1 MVFEFLANLTNY
13 SPKNFKGKSVKE
25 ILAMKPSK
33 VSDDFFSVGNEPAI
47 AEAGLMKEQLQ
58 AIELLMDLKN
68 KEKILEKCYA
78 NRPVKRYS
86 VVPGHHSA
94 KKEQAPAPEPVEAVE
109 QGQAQAQAQAP
120 AEQGPAEQGPAEQG
134 GGGKRTKKHRHKH
147 SRHKHKS
154 HRHKHSKRCRHS
166 KHRSHKHSKRCRHS
180 KHKSHKH

>member
-1 MVFEFLANLTNY
+1 MVFGFLANLTNY

-68 KEKILEKCYA
+68 KEKIMEKCYA

-94 KKEQAPAPEPVEAVE
+94 KKEQAPAPVEAAQVE
-109 QGQAQAQAQAP
+109 QGQA
-120 AEQGPAEQGPAEQG
+120 PAEQGPAEQG
-134 GGGKRTKKHRHKH
+134 GGGKRTKKHRH
-147 SRHKHKS
+147 R
-154 HRHKHSKRCRHS
+154 
-166 KHRSHKHSKRCRHS
+166 HSKRCRHS
-180 KHKSHKH
+180 KHKSHKHRHSKHRHRHSKRCKH

>member
-1 MVFEFLANLTNY
+1 MVFGFLANLTNY

-94 KKEQAPAPEPVEAVE
+94 KKEQAPM
-109 QGQAQAQAQAP
+109 QAP
-120 AEQGPAEQGPAEQG
+120 AEEQAPAEAVAPVQAAVAEQGQEVTAEQG
-134 GGGKRTKKHRHKH
+134 GGGKRTKKHKQKHRSHKH
-147 SRHKHKS
+147 SRHKHKHKS
-154 HRHKHSKRCRHS
+154 HK
-166 KHRSHKHSKRCRHS
+166 HKHSKRCRHS
-180 KHKSHKH
+180 KHKSHKHRHSKRCRH

>member
-1 MVFEFLANLTNY
+1 MVFGFLANLTNY
-13 SPKNFKGKSVKE
+13 SPKNFKSKSVKE

-68 KEKILEKCYA
+68 KEKIMEKCYA

-94 KKEQAPAPEPVEAVE
+94 KKEQAPAA
-109 QGQAQAQAQAP
+109 AQV
-120 AEQGPAEQGPAEQG
+120 EQGPAAPVEAQAAPVEAQQGPAEQG

-147 SRHKHKS
+147 KHS
-154 HRHKHSKRCRHS
+154 RHKHSKRCRHS
-166 KHRSHKHSKRCRHS
+166 KHRSHKHRHSKRCRH
-180 KHKSHKH
+180 

>member
-1 MVFEFLANLTNY
+1 MVFGFLANLTNY

-68 KEKILEKCYA
+68 KEKIMEKCYA

-86 VVPGHHSA
+86 VVPGHHLA
-94 KKEQAPAPEPVEAVE
+94 KKEQAPAPVEAAQVE
-109 QGQAQAQAQAP
+109 AQQAP
-120 AEQGPAEQGPAEQG
+120 AEQAPAEQGPAEQG
-134 GGGKRTKKHRHKH
+134 GGGKRTKKHRH
-147 SRHKHKS
+147 R
-154 HRHKHSKRCRHS
+154 
-166 KHRSHKHSKRCRHS
+166 HKHSKRCRHS
-180 KHKSHKH
+180 KHKSHKHRHSKHRHSKHRHRHSKRCKH

>member
-1 MVFEFLANLTNY
+1 MVFGFLANLTNY
-13 SPKNFKGKSVKE
+13 SPKNFKSKSVKE

-68 KEKILEKCYA
+68 KEKIMEKCYA

-94 KKEQAPAPEPVEAVE
+94 KKEQAPAAAQVEAAQVEAQQAPVE
-109 QGQAQAQAQAP
+109 
-120 AEQGPAEQGPAEQG
+120 AEQGPAEQG

-147 SRHKHKS
+147 KHS
-154 HRHKHSKRCRHS
+154 RHKHSKRCRHS
-166 KHRSHKHSKRCRHS
+166 KHRSHKHRHSKRCRH
-180 KHKSHKH
+180 

>member
-94 KKEQAPAPEPVEAVE
+94 KKEQAPALEPVEAVE

>member
-1 MVFEFLANLTNY
+1 
-13 SPKNFKGKSVKE
+13 
-25 ILAMKPSK
+25 

-68 KEKILEKCYA
+68 KEKIMEKCYA

-94 KKEQAPAPEPVEAVE
+94 KKEQAPAPVEAQVE
-109 QGQAQAQAQAP
+109 QGP

-134 GGGKRTKKHRHKH
+134 GGKKHR
-147 SRHKHKS
+147 
-154 HRHKHSKRCRHS
+154 
-166 KHRSHKHSKRCRHS
+166 HKHSKRCRHS
-180 KHKSHKH
+180 KHKSHKHRHSKHRHRHRHSKRCKH